1 MFPRTSNILHTPHLY
16 LSLFPR
22 GYSAIQ
28 LALAPNF
35 SVNQLAG
42 KADMGSLVHS
52 SECGKATAVFEV
64 SFHLDVVAENCI
76 YLWFQALEVVFS
88 CTKYYS
94 IDCCC
99 SQVLFLLL
107 QKHKLARTCTTTS
120 FFQDFLVART
130 QLGSNSV
137 DCVPLLFRCS
147 VQEGSC
153 CCNSTAITCKVSARA
168 SEFCCA
174 CFDCRHKGGEELI
187 F

>member
-1 MFPRTSNILHTPHLY
+1 
-16 LSLFPR
+16 
-22 GYSAIQ
+22 
-28 LALAPNF
+28 
-35 SVNQLAG
+35 
-42 KADMGSLVHS
+42 MGSLVHS

-120 FFQDFLVART
+120 FFQAEDGIRDAQESRG
-130 QLGSNSV
+130 LGDVYKRQALPAN
-137 DCVPLLFRCS
+137 
-147 VQEGSC
+147 
-153 CCNSTAITCKVSARA
+153 
-168 SEFCCA
+168 
-174 CFDCRHKGGEELI
+174 
-187 F
+187 